1 MKIGTAGSK
10 ESNDC
15 FVTVKEAD
23 ETKIFIDSVVAAFFY
38 DQIKA
43 TVEETLSEMNVS
55 NVYVTVEDKGA
66 LDYTIKSRLISAIKR
81 MKQDV

>member
-1 MKIGTAGSK
+1 MKVGVAGSK

-15 FVTVKEAD
+15 LVTVKENNKT
-23 ETKIFIDSVVAAFFY
+23 EIVIDSVVAAFFY

-43 TVEETLSEMNVS
+43 TVEETLKEMKTENVL
-55 NVYVTVEDKGA
+55 VTVEDKGA

-81 MKQDV
+81 MNLNV

>member
-15 FVTVKEAD
+15 FVTVKEST
-23 ETKIFIDSVVAAFFY
+23 ETNIVIDSVVAAFFY

-43 TVEETLSEMNVS
+43 TVEETLKEMNVK
-55 NVYVTVEDKGA
+55 NVIVSIEDKGA

-81 MKQDV
+81 MELDV

>member
-15 FVTVKEAD
+15 FITVKESD
-23 ETKIFIDSVVAAFFY
+23 KTEIIIESVVAVFFY

-43 TVEETLSEMNVS
+43 TIESTLKELDVKNVI
-55 NVYVTVEDKGA
+55 VVVEDKGA

-81 MKQDV
+81 MK

>member
-15 FVTVKEAD
+15 FITVKESD
-23 ETKIFIDSVVAAFFY
+23 KTEIIIESIVAAFFY

-43 TVEETLSEMNVS
+43 TIEKTLKELDVKNVI
-55 NVYVTVEDKGA
+55 VVVEDKGA

-81 MKQDV
+81 MK

>member
-1 MKIGTAGSK
+1 MKVGVAGSK

-15 FVTVKEAD
+15 LVTVKESN
-23 ETKIFIDSVVAAFFY
+23 ETKIVIDSVVAAFFY

-43 TVEETLSEMNVS
+43 TVEETLKEMEVENVS
-55 NVYVTVEDKGA
+55 VTVEDKGA

-81 MKQDV
+81 MTLDV

>member
-15 FVTVKEAD
+15 FITVKEAD
-23 ETKIFIDSVVAAFFY
+23 DTKIFIDSVVAAFFY
-38 DQIKA
+38 DQIKEVA
-43 TVEETLSEMNVS
+43 EKTLEEMGIKNVH
-55 NVYVTVEDKGA
+55 VTIEDKGA

-81 MKQDV
+81 MNQDV

>member
-1 MKIGTAGSK
+1 MRVGVAGSK

-15 FVTVKEAD
+15 LVTVKESN
-23 ETKIFIDSVVAAFFY
+23 ETKIVIESVVAAFFY

-43 TVEETLSEMNVS
+43 TVEETLKEMEIENVS
-55 NVYVTVEDKGA
+55 VTVEDKGA

-81 MKQDV
+81 MTLDV

>member
-1 MKIGTAGSK
+1 MKVGIAGSK

-15 FVTVKEAD
+15 LVTVKESN
-23 ETKIFIDSVVAAFFY
+23 ETKIVIDSVVAAFFY

-43 TVEETLSEMNVS
+43 TVEETLKEMQVTNVS
-55 NVYVTVEDKGA
+55 VTVEDKGA

-81 MKQDV
+81 MNQNV

>member
-15 FVTVKEAD
+15 FITVKESNKTD
-23 ETKIFIDSVVAAFFY
+23 IIIESIVAAFFY
-38 DQIKA
+38 DQIKS
-43 TVEETLSEMNVS
+43 TVEETLNELNVS
-55 NVYVTVEDKGA
+55 NVIVVVEDKGA

-81 MKQDV
+81 MK

>member
-1 MKIGTAGSK
+1 MKVGVAGSK

-15 FVTVKEAD
+15 LVTVKKSNKTE
-23 ETKIFIDSVVAAFFY
+23 IVIDSVVAAFFY

-43 TVEETLSEMNVS
+43 AVEETLKEMKIENVL
-55 NVYVTVEDKGA
+55 VTVEDKGA

-81 MKQDV
+81 MNLNV

>member
-1 MKIGTAGSK
+1 MKVGTAGSK

-15 FVTVKEAD
+15 FITVKESND
-23 ETKIFIDSVVAAFFY
+23 TKIIIESIVAAFFY

-43 TVEETLSEMNVS
+43 TIEETLKELEVS
-55 NVYVTVEDKGA
+55 NVIVVVEDKGA

-81 MKQDV
+81 MR